1 MKLDNKFPILVI
13 VGIAASFVL
22 GATALI
28 VIITAERSSSEL
40 PVLGKVPQFQFIKQD
55 GSPFGSYDMLGK
67 INIIDFIFTS
77 CRDLCPAMSGNMAR
91 LYHQFDSSGKIQFVS
106 ITVDPEHDSLSVL
119 RQYSQSFGVN
129 DNRWVFL
136 WQSQD
141 EVARLSEKG
150 FMLSAIDLP
159 EGHSSKFILVDDKG
173 QIRGYYEGNEMAG
186 ISQLSRDIAEL
197 ARAMK

>member
-1 MKLDNKFPILVI
+1 
-13 VGIAASFVL
+13 
-22 GATALI
+22 
-28 VIITAERSSSEL
+28 
-40 PVLGKVPQFQFIKQD
+40 
-55 GSPFGSYDMLGK
+55 
-67 INIIDFIFTS
+67 
-77 CRDLCPAMSGNMAR
+77 MSANMAR
-91 LYHQFDSSGKIQFVS
+91 LYHRFESSGKIQFVS
-106 ITVDPEHDSLSVL
+106 ITVDPARDSLSVL
-119 RQYSQSFGVN
+119 RQYAQSFGVN

-136 WQSQD
+136 WQSKD